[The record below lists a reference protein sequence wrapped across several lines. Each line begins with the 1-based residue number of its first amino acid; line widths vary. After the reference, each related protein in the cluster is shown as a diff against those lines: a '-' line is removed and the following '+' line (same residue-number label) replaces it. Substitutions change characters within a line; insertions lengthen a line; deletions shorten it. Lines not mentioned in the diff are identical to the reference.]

1 MIFGIIFAYL
11 VLGLV
16 IGMLSKESEFDEGW
30 RALLWFIAWPILGI
44 IVNLREDVVE
54 DGLEKEDDDLE
65 MHNKQLNILSKSL
78 EEHLREKYDIP
89 VMIED
94 ECDGCKLQDL
104 TGADEDHILTCLKCR
119 RSYVEGSD
127 ERKEYSDYY
136 IAEEEK

>member
-1 MIFGIIFAYL
+1 MIVFIVL
-11 VLGLV
+11 VYMLLGFVVGL
-16 IGMLSKESEFDEGW
+16 LSKESKFDERRW
-30 RALLWFIAWPILGI
+30 CWLWLFAWPVLGI
-44 IVNLREDVVE
+44 IVNRREDVV
-54 DGLEKEDDDLE
+54 DDDQEL
-65 MHNKQLNILSKSL
+65 HNKQLDILSKSL

-104 TGADEDHILTCLKCR
+104 TGADNDHILTCLKCR